1 MNRLREFEQSKR
13 EGAVTM
19 VETEEKSNRRSG
31 EAVSGGWKLA
41 LTSSKLLVFAIMAGL
56 IATVAAEISGL
67 LPFSILK
74 LETIAYLLFGVA
86 ALCFLAWIVLIS
98 AGVIKKI
105 MPSDKPEQLFSVLP
119 CSFLLRSCPPLFFL
133 MMASGRESCILSSW
147 RA

>member
-1 MNRLREFEQSKR
+1 MNSHREFDKSKR

-31 EAVSGGWKLA
+31 ETVSGGWKLA

-86 ALCFLAWIVLIS
+86 ALCFLAWIVLVS
-98 AGVIKKI
+98 AGGVKKKKNHKQN
-105 MPSDKPEQLFSVLP
+105 PQDVF
-119 CSFLLRSCPPLFFL
+119 LFFFF
-133 MMASGRESCILSSW
+133 
-147 RA
+147 